1 MAADDKHSAL
11 ERPSEWLYE
20 LIKHSDW
27 RGCGVLNLVC
37 KDFRQTLGDSPV
49 YWRLLCQKFAKEE
62 RLYLPEE
69 ILDTI
74 PDHKAFFFKNWAGYQ
89 RGRWNVPD
97 HSRGEEEDISE
108 GTETLKMSIQVCARF
123 RPTVTT
129 AGGKGSEEA
138 HVVLP
143 LHQKVQ
149 VVMAAKEGRT
159 RMEAMKIIM
168 EERGYALKEDPWA
181 DADVKVLDVGKVPK
195 ENVENNAHAELE
207 WESGK
212 GKGGAHKAQV
222 LSVNEEGGTVLTVA
236 PGVGLREFAFDTVY
250 GTSTK
255 QSTVYHTAPRHL
267 VMDFINGLN
276 ASIIVYG
283 QTGSGKTYTMF
294 GPDASELPS
303 EYHLSREEG
312 IVPRVCTEV
321 LTASKAREALGIKA
335 DVSLSFIEVYGDSVK
350 DLLRDQV
357 VGQSRVAGQ
366 RYVLDGQTGQ
376 PVNNMQ
382 EVKSLLATGDALKRK
397 AATAMNDRS
406 SRAHSVVVLTLN
418 QRDVV
423 TNVQHSSQLFL
434 VDLGGSE
441 KISKSKA
448 DEGVKAAGTVG
459 WEEYYEGRERLQEA
473 TYINQGLF
481 ALKKC
486 IDGLN
491 DREQAAL
498 DGRPDPYIPY
508 QDSKLTM
515 LLSSALGGNSKTLV
529 VVTAS
534 MEARHALE
542 TVQALRFGER
552 CGNVANRAQMNS
564 ATLQR
569 TLDRIDK
576 EVEECEEL
584 IKRFERWETV
594 RVVRKDEFD
603 GEEVVVKSMLV
614 GAEEHRDRM
623 EALLARR
630 RELLGQPEP
639 EAMAE
644 QNLQSLSIPDSALPL
659 AVPAC

>member
-27 RGCGVLNLVC
+27 RKFLMHFPIIKRFSSKFGLVKGAGTVL
-37 KDFRQTLGDSPV
+37 
-49 YWRLLCQKFAKEE
+49 
-62 RLYLPEE
+62 
-69 ILDTI
+69 
-74 PDHKAFFFKNWAGYQ
+74 
-89 RGRWNVPD
+89 
-97 HSRGEEEDISE
+97 
-108 GTETLKMSIQVCARF
+108 
-123 RPTVTT
+123 TT
-129 AGGKGSEEA
+129 AEGKKKA
-138 HVVLP
+138 VLR
-143 LHQKVQ
+143 V
-149 VVMAAKEGRT
+149 
-159 RMEAMKIIM
+159 EAMRIIM
-168 EERGYALKEDPWA
+168 EERGYTLKEDPWS
-181 DADVKVLDVGKVPK
+181 DAAVKVLDTEK
-195 ENVENNAHAELE
+195 
-207 WESGK
+207 K
-212 GKGGAHKAQV
+212 GKGVAHKAQV
-222 LSVNEEGGTVLTVA
+222 LFVNEEGGTVLTVA

-255 QSTVYHTAPRHL
+255 QSTVYRAAPRHL
-267 VMDFINGLN
+267 VMDFINGMN

-294 GPDASELPS
+294 GPDASEVPS

-335 DVSLSFIEVYGDSVK
+335 EVSLSFIEVYGDGVK

-366 RYVLDGQTGQ
+366 RYVLDGQAGQ

-382 EVKSLLATGDALKRK
+382 EVKALLATGDALKRQ

-406 SRAHSVVVLTLN
+406 SRAHSVVVLTLK
-418 QRDVV
+418 QRDVA
-423 TNVQHSSQLFL
+423 TGVQRSSQLFL

-448 DEGVKAAGTVG
+448 DEGVKGAGTVG

-534 MEARHALE
+534 VEARHALE

-552 CGNVANRAQMNS
+552 CGNVANRAQMTG

-614 GAEEHRDRM
+614 GAEEHRERM

-644 QNLQSLSIPDSALPL
+644 QNLKALSIPDSALPL